1 MQAREDFHKAGGAP
15 SPDRSR
21 PPSAAGSGARS
32 RARAQG
38 RSKVRLGALP
48 FLVSLACGGADE
60 APSEAART
68 ATSTEVPT
76 VSEPRPPAGH
86 AWVIFGADTV
96 LVEVAATS
104 DERAAG
110 LMYRDEVPDGTGM
123 LFVFPDVSVR
133 SFWMAN
139 TYVPLDLAFL
149 DTSFDVVDV
158 IQMQPLVTES
168 YTSRAPAMYGL
179 EVRQGWL
186 AEHGIGV
193 GARAE
198 VVFGALGR

>member
-1 MQAREDFHKAGGAP
+1 MQAREDFHKAGRAP
-15 SPDRSR
+15 SAGRSWASGSSRARRR
-21 PPSAAGSGARS
+21 PGARS
-32 RARAQG
+32 RARF
-38 RSKVRLGALP
+38 GALP
-48 FLVSLACGGADE
+48 FVVSLACAGGDE
-60 APSEAART
+60 ATSEAARS
-68 ATSTEVPT
+68 ASSTEVPT
-76 VSEPRPPAGH
+76 VSEPLPPAGH

-96 LVEVAATS
+96 LVEVASTS
-104 DERAAG
+104 DERAEG

-149 DTSFDVVDV
+149 DASFNVVDI

-168 YTSRAPAMYGL
+168 YTGRAPAMYGL

-186 AEHGIGV
+186 AEHGIAV

-198 VVFGALGR
+198 VVFGVLGR